1 MSPYSKLFFFAIP
14 ILAVATPNPTH
25 LYSKLEATK
34 QDITPQLAQH
44 HVLQMINNKVA
55 ATPAELS
62 PLWSA
67 LPPIKVAN
75 VLGTYHGGLFTGNST
90 NGTAKADPINWYG
103 KQFISETS
111 VNPLLVNPPPSV
123 PNAKNIVFPYP
134 RADIAQVRNL
144 EHEGVVSATI
154 IYNKLPL
161 MDYFRVVKNSDGE
174 LILLGKSDLKG
185 KLASPPFFYLK
196 KVDGVEID
204 FKYKNP

>member
-1 MSPYSKLFFFAIP
+1 MYSYCKLILLSIP
-14 ILAVATPNPTH
+14 ILTVATPPSMS
-25 LYSKLEATK
+25 LRARMESADLA
-34 QDITPQLAQH
+34 ITPQLAQH
-44 HVLQMINNKVA
+44 HVLQLINSKGA
-55 ATPAELS
+55 ATPAELA

-67 LPPIKVAN
+67 LPPITVAK
-75 VLGTYHGGLFTGNST
+75 VLGTYHGGLFASNNT

-123 PNAKNIVFPYP
+123 ASAKDIVFPYP
-134 RADIAQVRNL
+134 RADIAQARNL

-161 MDYFRVVKNSDGE
+161 MDYFRVVKDSEGE

-196 KVDGVEID
+196 RVDGVKID
-204 FKYKNP
+204 LTYKNP